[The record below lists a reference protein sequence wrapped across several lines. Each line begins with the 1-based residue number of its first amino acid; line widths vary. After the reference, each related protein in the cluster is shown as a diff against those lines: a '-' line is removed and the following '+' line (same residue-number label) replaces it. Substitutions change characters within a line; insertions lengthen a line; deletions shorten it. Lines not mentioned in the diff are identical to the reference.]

1 MPKFRTMNDDAID
14 NSGIN
19 EEDLDSFDETPK
31 LKED

>member
-14 NSGIN
+14 NSGIY
-19 EEDLDSFDETPK
+19 EELDSFDETPK